1 MREYERRRSDLENA
15 AYDVGDARNGEDE
28 ERAEA
33 VAAMA
38 RKDLDAHVR
47 GLVDALAK
55 YESIR
60 EQMEERGY
68 VYVESSR
75 VWKDLREA
83 GKLARAALAT
93 PKDAP

>member
-1 MREYERRRSDLENA
+1 MREYERLWRECYSTPEGYRRA
-15 AYDVGDARNGEDE
+15 AAR
-28 ERAEA
+28 
-33 VAAMA
+33 AA
-38 RKDLDAHVR
+38 LDAHVR

-83 GKLARAALAT
+83 GKLARAALAA